1 MSGIWRPNVTVAS
14 VLERDGRFML
24 VEEETTDGL
33 RLNQPAG
40 HLEAQE
46 SLLDAVVRETR
57 EETAHRFLPE
67 YLVGVYL
74 WPRPSGDVTY
84 LRFAFGGALGEQI
97 EGAGLDD
104 GIVAVVWMTP
114 DEMRACSSRHRS
126 PLVMQCVDDWL
137 AGRRFPLELLRHYG

>member
-24 VEEETTDGL
+24 VEEETEGGL

-57 EETAHRFLPE
+57 EETAHCFLPE

-84 LRFAFGGALGEQI
+84 LRFTFGGGLGEQI
-97 EGAGLDD
+97 QGARLDD

-114 DEMRACSSRHRS
+114 DELRACSSRHRS
-126 PLVMQCVDDWL
+126 PLVMQCVEDYL
-137 AGRRFPLELLRHYG
+137 AGRRFPLDLLRHYG

>member
-24 VEEETTDGL
+24 VEEETADGL

-40 HLEAQE
+40 HLEVQE

-57 EETAHRFLPE
+57 EETAHRFRPE

-97 EGAGLDD
+97 QGGRLDD

-114 DEMRACSSRHRS
+114 DELRACSSRHRS

-137 AGRRFPLELLRHYG
+137 AGRRFPLDLLRHYG

>member
-24 VEEETTDGL
+24 VEEETEGGL

-57 EETAHRFLPE
+57 EETAHCFLPE

-84 LRFAFGGALGEQI
+84 LRFTFGGELGEQI
-97 EGAGLDD
+97 QGARLDD

-114 DEMRACSSRHRS
+114 DELRACSSRHRS
-126 PLVMQCVDDWL
+126 PLVMQCVEDYL
-137 AGRRFPLELLRHYG
+137 VGRRFPLDLLRHYG

>member
-14 VLERDGRFML
+14 VLERGGRFML
-24 VEEETTDGL
+24 VEEETEGGL

-57 EETAHRFLPE
+57 EETAHCFLPE

-84 LRFAFGGALGEQI
+84 LRFTFGGGLGEQI
-97 EGAGLDD
+97 QGARLDD

-114 DEMRACSSRHRS
+114 DELRACSSRHRS
-126 PLVMQCVDDWL
+126 PLVMQCVEDYL
-137 AGRRFPLELLRHYG
+137 AGRRFPLDLLRHYG